1 MDRMATILLV
11 DDEARML
18 DLLELYLL
26 PNGFTCIKFEKGTE
40 ALRYLYEGNK
50 ADLMLLDIMMPSED
64 GWEICQK
71 VRKMS
76 DLPVIMLT
84 ARSQTLDVVKG
95 LNIGADDYI
104 TKPFSE
110 EELVARISAVLRR
123 SLKEK
128 NEITYKGLVWS
139 KEDHLLQ
146 YKNQH
151 IQVTPKEFEL
161 VGLLLQH
168 LNRVFSR
175 DDLLVLVWGYE
186 AEIGDRTIDSHVR
199 NVRDKLRKAGFPVD
213 EYLQTVWG
221 IGYKWVDVS

>member
-1 MDRMATILLV
+1 MDRMTTILLV

-26 PNGFTCIKFEKGTE
+26 PNEFTCIKFEKGTE

-64 GWEICQK
+64 GWEICLK

-128 NEITYKGLVWS
+128 HEITYKGLVWS
-139 KEDHLLQ
+139 KEDHVLQ

>member
-1 MDRMATILLV
+1 MGRMATILLV

-40 ALRYLYEGNK
+40 VLRYLYEGNK

-110 EELVARISAVLRR
+110 EELVARIGAVLRR

-128 NEITYKGLVWS
+128 HEITYKGLVWS
-139 KEDHLLQ
+139 KENHVLQ
-146 YKNQH
+146 YKDQQ

>member
-1 MDRMATILLV
+1 MTTILLV
-11 DDEARML
+11 DDEVRML
-18 DLLELYLL
+18 DLLELYLR
-26 PNGFTCIKFEKGTE
+26 PNGITCIKFESGTE

-76 DLPVIMLT
+76 NLPVIMLT

-110 EELVARISAVLRR
+110 EELVARIRAVLRR

-128 NEITYKGLVWS
+128 HEITYKGLVWS
-139 KEDHLLQ
+139 KENHVLQ
-146 YKNQH
+146 YKNQQ

>member
-1 MDRMATILLV
+1 MTTILLV

-64 GWEICQK
+64 GWEICLK

-104 TKPFSE
+104 TKPFE
-110 EELVARISAVLRR
+110 IEELIARQDEAEGVLAGTVAAGARLAAAAFRTRDDVAFQKVLVAGKNMLPQPFRAAMEPRFLGSIQGNADFATFQNVLNVAILRGFIDR
-123 SLKEK
+123 SLHQRFCSSQKS
-128 NEITYKGLVWS
+128 L
-139 KEDHLLQ
+139 
-146 YKNQH
+146 
-151 IQVTPKEFEL
+151 
-161 VGLLLQH
+161 
-168 LNRVFSR
+168 
-175 DDLLVLVWGYE
+175 
-186 AEIGDRTIDSHVR
+186 TI
-199 NVRDKLRKAGFPVD
+199 F
-213 EYLQTVWG
+213 
-221 IGYKWVDVS
+221 